1 MKRYSPAYE
10 RNREPILEFLK
21 TILDNHQVVLE
32 IGSGP
37 GQHACFFAEQL
48 PHLTWQPSDVQEYLP
63 SICAWQDEAQVSN
76 LEAPFYLD
84 LLSEDWL
91 GLLPAGFHPDFIFNM
106 NVAHIVSFE
115 GVVNLVEGAGRLL
128 KPGGRLFFYG
138 PWSFRDEP
146 LEPSNASFDERLKLN
161 IPGAGIR
168 EFETVMELASRAG
181 FELGELVRMPANNC
195 AFYLNRL

>member
-10 RNREPILEFLK
+10 RNREPILEFLSPV
-21 TILDNHQVVLE
+21 LDNHQMVLE

-37 GQHACFFAEQL
+37 GQHACYFAKEL
-48 PHLTWQPSDVQEYLP
+48 PHITWQPSDVQDYLP
-63 SICAWQDEAQVSN
+63 SISAWRDELEVPN
-76 LEAPFYLD
+76 LEAPIYLD

-91 GLLPAGFHPDFIFNM
+91 KLLPQEFHPDFIFNM
-106 NVAHIVSFE
+106 NVAHIVCFQ

-138 PWSFRDEP
+138 PWSFRDKP
-146 LEPSNASFDERLKLN
+146 LEPSNQRFHESLKLN

-168 EFETVMELASRAG
+168 EFEEMMDIASQAG
-181 FELGELVRMPANNC
+181 FELGELVPMPANNC

>member
-10 RNREPILEFLK
+10 RNREPILEYLK
-21 TILDNHQVVLE
+21 SLMDNHQTVLE

-37 GQHACFFAEQL
+37 GQHACYFAKHL
-48 PHLTWQPSDVQEYLP
+48 PHLVWQPSDVQEYLT
-63 SICAWQDEAQVSN
+63 SISAWRDESSLEN
-76 LEAPFYLD
+76 LEAPIYLD
-84 LLSEDWL
+84 LLSQDWL
-91 GLLPAGFHPDFIFNM
+91 ELLPADFQPDFIFNM
-106 NVAHIVSFE
+106 NVAHIVRFE
-115 GVVNLVEGAGRLL
+115 GVVNLVQGAGRLL

-138 PWSFRDEP
+138 PWSFRGET
-146 LEPSNASFDERLKLN
+146 LEPSNARFDESLKLN

-168 EFETVMELASRAG
+168 EFETVMEIAGEAG